1 MRDKVSAVFII
12 LIFLAFLVF
21 QMCISKNT
29 PVIGII
35 RPDLIQVDLNGNRIA
50 DDDET
55 ICIAGAQTFTSNL
68 TQIDE
73 KQAADAG
80 LTFEQAIK
88 TGYLTDE
95 FASKTL
101 SEKNVKLIFLENSPR
116 TDCRAAEVYV
126 EDRNYADLLIL
137 NGFNINSKN
146 FNTVKEQA
154 EKLNLVIYNHKS
166 KKYHALNCKY
176 GRIAHDAVILLK
188 GELPSG
194 AKPCKFCHVEKHSG
208 SKAQKF
214 INDKNIEKAP
224 SIITDGSTKLILT
237 DFTAILKPDRNCSP
251 AVCKEFVS
259 LINSADSSIDI
270 ALYGWAEIPQI
281 ALALKNAEK
290 RGVNIRIVYDTRT
303 GGENYYPETDN
314 FAKQFPNIRADIVE
328 GSAAQTN
335 MLMHN
340 KFAIFD
346 GKTVYTGSMN
356 FSTTGFSGFNQNNVL
371 IINSERIA
379 KLYTKEFE
387 QMFGGKFHSLKAKT
401 ADNINIA
408 LDSNKY
414 SVFFSPQDRQITAHI
429 VPIVKN
435 AKQYIYIP
443 AFLVTHSA
451 ITDALIGAHN
461 RGVDVRIIVD
471 ATNTGTRNSKFK
483 LLRSVGVP
491 VKVENYAGKMHTKA
505 MIIDDKYIITG
516 SANFSSSGEN
526 KNDENTLII
535 ESPCLAKF
543 YKEFFLYIWQKIPD
557 IYLKSTVRAESKYSI
572 GSCFDGIDN
581 NFDGKIDNAD
591 AGCR

>member
-1 MRDKVSAVFII
+1 MKDKVSAVFII
-12 LIFLAFLVF
+12 FIFLAFLVF

-50 DDDET
+50 DDDEI
-55 ICIAGAQTFTSNL
+55 ICVAGAETFTSNL

-73 KQAADAG
+73 KQVSDAG
-80 LTFEQAIK
+80 LTFEQALK

-95 FASKTL
+95 FASKNL
-101 SEKNVKLIFLENSPR
+101 SGKNVKLKFLENSTR
-116 TDCRAAEVYV
+116 TDCRTAEVYID
-126 EDRNYADLLIL
+126 EENYADLLML

-146 FNTVKEQA
+146 FNKVKEEA

-166 KKYHALNCKY
+166 KKYHSLSCKY

-194 AKPCKFCHVEKHSG
+194 AKPCKFCHIDKHSG

-214 INDKNIEKAP
+214 IKDKNIEKAP
-224 SIITDGSTKLILT
+224 SIITDGAVKLILT
-237 DFTAILKPDRNCSP
+237 DFTTILKPDRNCSH
-251 AVCKEFVS
+251 AVCKEFVK
-259 LINSADSSIDI
+259 LINSAASSIDI

-281 ALALKNAEK
+281 SLALKNAEN

-303 GGENYYPETDN
+303 GAENYYPETDN
-314 FAKQFPNIRADIVE
+314 FVKQFKNTRADIVV
-328 GSAAQTN
+328 GSSALTN

-379 KLYTKEFE
+379 ELYTKEFE
-387 QMFGGKFHSLKAKT
+387 QMFGGKFHRIKART
-401 ADNINIA
+401 AGNINIG
-408 LDSNKY
+408 LDGNKY
-414 SVFFSPQDRQITAHI
+414 SVFFSPQDKQITAHI
-429 VPIVKN
+429 VPLVKN

-443 AFLVTHSA
+443 AFLVTHRA
-451 ITDALIGAHN
+451 LTEALIGAHN
-461 RGVDVRIIVD
+461 RGVDVKIIVD
-471 ATNTGTRNSKFK
+471 STNTGTRNSKFK
-483 LLRSVGVP
+483 LLRSNGVP

-505 MIIDDKYIITG
+505 MIIDDMYIITG
-516 SANFSSSGEN
+516 SANFSNSGEN

-535 ESPCLAKF
+535 ESPRLAKF
-543 YKEFFLYIWQKIPD
+543 YREFFLYIWQKIPD
-557 IYLKSTVRAESKYSI
+557 KYLKTTVRAESKSSI
-572 GSCFDGIDN
+572 GSCYDGIDN